1 MTVVVGYLAGKG
13 GASALHLAVGAA
25 RTLNT
30 SLAVATV
37 VPRPWLNPSPAR
49 VDAEYAEYAAQLAA
63 SSAEQA
69 RQHVSALDDRLD
81 VSFHKFA
88 HRSVSGG
95 LLEAVH
101 ELGAEVLVLGSAS
114 DGQLG
119 QVVAGS
125 TADRLLHSC
134 PVPLAISPRGYR
146 RPKSGALARI
156 TCAYPGSPEAVA
168 VVRQVTDLSRRL
180 DTPLRV
186 VTFAVRGRN
195 MYPPTVGLHAEDAI
209 LQEWTKQAQQALTRL
224 KDEKVIGDDVE
235 LQVVTGND
243 WSDALDAI
251 DWLEGEIL
259 AIGTSPGGAVAR
271 VFLGSHGSKI
281 LRHSP
286 VPVLVLPG

>member
-37 VPRPWLNPSPAR
+37 VPRPWMNPSPAR

-69 RQHVSALDDRLD
+69 RQHVSGLDGRLD

-95 LLEAVH
+95 LLEAVAA
-101 ELGAEVLVLGSAS
+101 LDAEVLVLGSAA

-156 TCAYPGSPEAVA
+156 TCAYPGSAEAVA
-168 VVRQVTDLSRRL
+168 VVRQVADLSRRL
-180 DTPLRV
+180 ATPMRV
-186 VTFAVRGRN
+186 MTFAVRGRN
-195 MYPPTVGLHAEDAI
+195 MYPSTVGLHAEDAI
-209 LQEWTKQAQQALTRL
+209 LQEWAKQAQQALTRL
-224 KDEKVIGDDVE
+224 KDDNVVGDDVVV
-235 LQVVTGND
+235 QVVTGND
-243 WSDALDAI
+243 WRDALDAT

-259 AIGTSPGGAVAR
+259 AIGTTPGTAVAR

>member
-49 VDAEYAEYAAQLAA
+49 IDAEYAEYAAQLAA

-224 KDEKVIGDDVE
+224 KDEKVIGDDIE

>member
-25 RTLNT
+25 RSLNT

-37 VPRPWLNPSPAR
+37 VPRPWLTPSPAR

-69 RQHVSALDDRLD
+69 RQHIWALDDRLD

-95 LLEAVH
+95 LLEAVD
-101 ELGAEVLVLGSAS
+101 ELDAEVLVLGSSA

-146 RPKSGALARI
+146 RPKSAALARI
-156 TCAYPGSPEAVA
+156 TCAFPGSPDTVA
-168 VVRQVTDLSRRL
+168 VVRQVAELGRRL
-180 DTPLRV
+180 DTPMRV

-209 LQEWTKQAQQALTRL
+209 LQEWVKQAQQALIRL
-224 KDEKVIGDDVE
+224 KDDKTVGDDVD

-243 WSDALDAI
+243 WSEALDAI

>member
-37 VPRPWLNPSPAR
+37 VPRPWLTPSPAR

-69 RQHVSALDDRLD
+69 RQHVAALDDRLD

-95 LLEAVH
+95 LLEAVA
-101 ELGAEVLVLGSAS
+101 ELDAELLVLGSAS
-114 DGQLG
+114 EGQLG
-119 QVVAGS
+119 QVVVGS

-156 TCAYPGSPEAVA
+156 TCAYPGTPESVS
-168 VVRQVTDLSRRL
+168 VVQRVTELSRRL
-180 DTPLRV
+180 DTPMRM

-209 LQEWTKQAQQALTRL
+209 LQEWAKQAQQAMTRL
-224 KDEKVIGDDVE
+224 KDDKIIGDDVE

-243 WSDALDAI
+243 WSEALDAV

-259 AIGTSPGGAVAR
+259 AIGTSPGSAVAR

>member
-49 VDAEYAEYAAQLAA
+49 VDAEYAEYATQLAA

-69 RQHVSALDDRLD
+69 RQHVTALDERLD
-81 VSFHKFA
+81 VSFHQFA

-95 LLEAVH
+95 LLEAVK
-101 ELGAEVLVLGSAS
+101 ELDAEVLVLGSAA

-119 QVVAGS
+119 QVVVGS

-146 RPKSGALARI
+146 RSKSAALTRI
-156 TCAYPGSPEAVA
+156 TCAYPGSPEAA
-168 VVRQVTDLSRRL
+168 TVVQQVSDLSRRL
-180 DTPLRV
+180 ATPMRV

-195 MYPPTVGLHAEDAI
+195 MYPPTVGLHAEDTI
-209 LQEWTKQAQQALTRL
+209 LQEWVKQAQQALTRL
-224 KDEKVIGDDVE
+224 KADKAVGDDVE
-235 LQVVTGND
+235 LQVATGND
-243 WSDALDAI
+243 WRDALDAVEWI
-251 DWLEGEIL
+251 EGEIL
-259 AIGTSPGGAVAR
+259 AIGTSPGGTVAR

>member
-37 VPRPWLNPSPAR
+37 VPRPWMNPSPAR

-69 RQHVSALDDRLD
+69 RQHVSALDARLD

-95 LLEAVH
+95 LLEAVA
-101 ELGAEVLVLGSAS
+101 ELDAEVLVLGSAS

-119 QVVAGS
+119 QVVVGS

-146 RPKSGALARI
+146 RPKSEALSRI
-156 TCAYPGSPEAVA
+156 TCAYPGSPEAVS
-168 VVRQVTDLSRRL
+168 VVQLVADLSRRL
-180 DTPLRV
+180 ETPMRV
-186 VTFAVRGRN
+186 MTFAVRGRN
-195 MYPPTVGLHAEDAI
+195 MYPSTVGLHAEDAI
-209 LQEWTKQAQQALTRL
+209 LQEWAKQAQHALTRL
-224 KDEKVIGDDVE
+224 KDTKVIGDDVE

-243 WSDALDAI
+243 WRDAI
-251 DWLEGEIL
+251 DATDWIEGEIL
-259 AIGTSPGGAVAR
+259 AIGTSPGGAVTR

>member
-156 TCAYPGSPEAVA
+156 TCAYPGSPEAVG

-224 KDEKVIGDDVE
+224 KDEKVIGDDIE

>member
-37 VPRPWLNPSPAR
+37 VPRPWMTPSPAR

-69 RQHVSALDDRLD
+69 RQHVSALDARLD

-95 LLEAVH
+95 LLEAVAT
-101 ELGAEVLVLGSAS
+101 LDAEVLVLGSAA

-119 QVVAGS
+119 QVVVGS

-146 RPKSGALARI
+146 RPKSEALARI
-156 TCAYPGSPEAVA
+156 TCAYPGSPEAVS
-168 VVRQVTDLSRRL
+168 VVEQVAELSRRL
-180 DTPLRV
+180 ETPMRV
-186 VTFAVRGRN
+186 MTFAVRGRN
-195 MYPPTVGLHAEDAI
+195 MYPPTVGLHAEDSI
-209 LQEWTKQAQQALTRL
+209 LQEWAKQAQQALTRL
-224 KDEKVIGDDVE
+224 KDTKVIGDDVD

-243 WSDALDAI
+243 WRDALDAT

>member
-13 GASALHLAVGAA
+13 GAAALHLGVGAA

-37 VPRPWLNPSPAR
+37 VPRPWMNPSPAR
-49 VDAEYAEYAAQLAA
+49 VDAEYAQYAAQLAA

-69 RQHVSALDDRLD
+69 RQHVSALDENLD

-95 LLEAVH
+95 LLEAV
-101 ELGAEVLVLGSAS
+101 ESLAAEVLVLGSAS

-119 QVVAGS
+119 QVVVGS
-125 TADRLLHSC
+125 TADRLLHCC

-146 RPKSGALARI
+146 RPKSGALVRI
-156 TCAYPGSPEAVA
+156 TCAYPGTPEAAA
-168 VVRQVTDLSRRL
+168 VVRQVTELSRRL
-180 DTPLRV
+180 ETPLRV

-209 LQEWTKQAQQALTRL
+209 LQEWANQARQALTRL
-224 KDEKVIGDDVE
+224 KDDGIIGDDVD

-243 WSDALDAI
+243 WSEAIDAT

>member
-13 GASALHLAVGAA
+13 GAAALHLGVGAA

-49 VDAEYAEYAAQLAA
+49 VDAEYAQYAAQLAA

-81 VSFHKFA
+81 VSFHKYA

-95 LLEAVH
+95 LLEAVDVLDA
-101 ELGAEVLVLGSAS
+101 ELLVLGSAS

-119 QVVAGS
+119 QVVVGS

-134 PVPLAISPRGYR
+134 PVPLAIGPRGYR
-146 RPKSGALARI
+146 RPKSGALVRI
-156 TCAYPGSPEAVA
+156 TCAYPGSAEAVA
-168 VVRQVTDLSRRL
+168 VVRQVADLSHRL
-180 DTPLRV
+180 DTPMRV

-209 LQEWTKQAQQALTRL
+209 LQGWAKQAQQALTRL
-224 KDEKVIGDDVE
+224 KDDKVIRDDVD

-243 WSDALDAI
+243 WSEALDAT
-251 DWLEGEIL
+251 DWLDGEIL
-259 AIGTSPGGAVAR
+259 AIGTTPGGAVAR

>member
-25 RTLNT
+25 RTLDT

-37 VPRPWLNPSPAR
+37 VPRPWLTPSPAR

-69 RQHVSALDDRLD
+69 RQHVAALDDRLD

-95 LLEAVH
+95 LLEAVA
-101 ELGAEVLVLGSAS
+101 ELDAELLILGSAS
-114 DGQLG
+114 EGRLG
-119 QVVAGS
+119 QVVVGS

-156 TCAYPGSPEAVA
+156 TFAYPGTPEAVA
-168 VVRQVTDLSRRL
+168 VVQRVTDLSRRL
-180 DTPLRV
+180 DTPMRM

-209 LQEWTKQAQQALTRL
+209 LQEWAKQAQQAMTRL
-224 KDEKVIGDDVE
+224 KDDRVIGDDVE

-243 WSDALDAI
+243 WSEALDAV
-251 DWLEGEIL
+251 DWLDGEIL
-259 AIGTSPGGAVAR
+259 AIGTSPGNAVAR

>member
-25 RTLNT
+25 HTLNT

-37 VPRPWLNPSPAR
+37 VPRPWLTPSPAR

-69 RQHVSALDDRLD
+69 RQHVAALDDRLD

-95 LLEAVH
+95 LLEAVA
-101 ELGAEVLVLGSAS
+101 ELDAELLVLGSAS
-114 DGQLG
+114 EGQLG
-119 QVVAGS
+119 QVVVGS

-156 TCAYPGSPEAVA
+156 TCAYPGTPESVS
-168 VVRQVTDLSRRL
+168 VVQRVTDLSRRL
-180 DTPLRV
+180 DTPMRM

-209 LQEWTKQAQQALTRL
+209 LQEWAKQAQQAMTRL
-224 KDEKVIGDDVE
+224 KDDKIIGDDVE

-243 WSDALDAI
+243 WSEALDAV

-259 AIGTSPGGAVAR
+259 AIGTSPGSAVAR